1 MTLHQIV
8 TFAAI
13 AKHLNLSRASAE
25 CHVSQSSLTQQIR
38 KLENEYK
45 TKLYRKTNKGILL
58 TEKGEAFLK
67 HAKAILAD
75 LDKLNDEFRTSNVE
89 EVKTLAVGG
98 SSTVSAFLLQALALF
113 RKNHPRVQLTLKTDT
128 SLALERQILK
138 ADLDIAVINNA
149 PRSSELFARPY
160 LRDKLAIFAPG
171 KHPLTKQRLTIE
183 ELSKVPL
190 IIMKVQGSKTF
201 IERLIE
207 QSGTGKPNITLR
219 CESPND
225 VKMAVRKH
233 MGVGVLFYKSV
244 KNDIANG
251 KFKILQLRE
260 VDLSVQSYIIH
271 RNDESLSSHAREFIR
286 LLYGGRNV
294 TA

>member
-1 MTLHQIV
+1 MTLHQII

-38 KLENEYK
+38 KLETEYK

-58 TEKGEAFLK
+58 TEKGEVFLK

-75 LDKLNDEFRTSNVE
+75 LEALNGEFRASNDQ

-98 SSTVSAFLLQALALF
+98 SSTVSAFLLQALASF
-113 RKNHPRVQLTLKTDT
+113 RKNHPQVQLTLKTDT

-138 ADLDIAVINNA
+138 ADLDIAVINNE
-149 PRSSELFARPY
+149 PRSLELFARPY
-160 LRDKLAIFAPG
+160 LRDKLAIFAPV
-171 KHPLTKQRLTIE
+171 KHPLTRRSLTIE
-183 ELSKVPL
+183 ELAKVPL
-190 IIMKVQGSKTF
+190 ITMKVQGSKTF

-244 KNDIANG
+244 SNDIG
-251 KFKILQLRE
+251 GGSFKLLQLRG
-260 VDLSVQSYIIH
+260 VNLNVQSYIIH
-271 RNDESLSSHAREFIR
+271 RNEESLSNHAREFIR
-286 LLYGGRNV
+286 LLYGGQTKDR
-294 TA
+294 